1 MDSES
6 LYRHIGRL
14 IKERRKKLKPPLTQ
28 EKLAQQI
35 GMSRAALANIETG
48 RQSVLVHQLY
58 AFAAAL
64 DLTPDAFL
72 LPPNDATTKSNVS
85 DFPLPENLKPSQKQ
99 QLTRLLSGA
108 QADFNRDGEDRN
120 AKQKKG

>member
-1 MDSES
+1 MNPES
-6 LYRHIGRL
+6 LYRHIGTL

-28 EKLAQQI
+28 DKLARQI

-48 RQSVLVHQLY
+48 RQGVLVHQLY

-64 DLTPDAFL
+64 DLMPDAFL
-72 LPPNDATTKSNVS
+72 LPPNDVAAKSDVS
-85 DFPLPENLKPSQKQ
+85 EFPLPEDLKASQKQ

-108 QADFNRDGEDRN
+108 QADFNRDGEGRN
-120 AKQKKG
+120 AKQRKG